1 MILYKDIANDVGRS
15 LDTSNHDER
24 RRKRP
29 LPVRENKKK
38 MISLMKDE
46 KGDKIITKFAIQRQ
60 KHMVIQH
67 IKVIMK

>member
-38 MISLMKDE
+38 RS
-46 KGDKIITKFAIQRQ
+46 
-60 KHMVIQH
+60 V
-67 IKVIMK
+67 